1 MTEEVELPNKK
12 KNKTNSEH
20 SEKWETYKYLGILVN
35 GQSNKRK

>member
-12 KNKTNSEH
+12 KTKTNSEH
-20 SEKWETYKYLGILVN
+20 SEKWKLQILGNIVN